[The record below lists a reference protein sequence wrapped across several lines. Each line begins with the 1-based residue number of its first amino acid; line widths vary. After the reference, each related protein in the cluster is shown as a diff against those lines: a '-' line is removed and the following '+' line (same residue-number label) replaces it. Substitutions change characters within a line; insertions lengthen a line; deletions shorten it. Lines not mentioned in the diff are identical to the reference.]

1 MFASFTDVK
10 WPWHPR
16 RYWPLTAIKEISDD
30 LVLTRCDEASPS
42 FTDSVRKM
50 MEVMRLFSFVEP
62 VLPEE
67 PEPAAGTE
75 GGVEEEGDP
84 AEVTGEGGAAGAG
97 EESQDAAMAK
107 GDEASKPTTAA
118 GGEDASAPTT
128 AAPESEAPAS

>member
-1 MFASFTDVK
+1 M
-10 WPWHPR
+10 
-16 RYWPLTAIKEISDD
+16 
-30 LVLTRCDEASPS
+30 VLTRCDEASPS

-75 GGVEEEGDP
+75 GGVEGEGDP
-84 AEVTGEGGAAGAG
+84 AEVTGEGG
-97 EESQDAAMAK
+97 EEEKQDAGMAK
-107 GDEASKPTTAA
+107 GDEAIKPTTAA
-118 GGEDASAPTT
+118 GGEDASTPTT